1 MYNLHRV
8 AGTHSKFGLVAVSV
22 GWCAM
27 WYSSHKGTARTL
39 PFSHEPQEDEGK
51 QAPSTRE
58 RSTAC
63 YTESSPP
70 NPTAVLQPLRA
81 AVCRARLLGC
91 RKTAARNHQDMQRLA
106 PSQRT
111 RTCAGDRNAQQRLAL
126 TLLRAQLS
134 RLLVLPCTA
143 NQSQHRGAHDRI
155 YGRCTSSSAWQGA
168 PQEMK
173 PLGRGE
179 GGGEASRIQCAAELP
194 GGFLQRREH
203 ESRGRRASGDP
214 LVTFAARH
222 RTKHHLQRQQSL
234 VHDRHRR
241 CSSPGLLESAVSRP
255 TLISC

>member
-1 MYNLHRV
+1 
-8 AGTHSKFGLVAVSV
+8 
-22 GWCAM
+22 M

-39 PFSHEPQEDEGK
+39 PLSHEPQEDEGK

-143 NQSQHRGAHDRI
+143 KPEPTHGGHTIEYMGGAPV
-155 YGRCTSSSAWQGA
+155 SSAWQGA

-179 GGGEASRIQCAAELP
+179 GGGGARIQCAAELP

-241 CSSPGLLESAVSRP
+241 CSSPGLLESAVSTP